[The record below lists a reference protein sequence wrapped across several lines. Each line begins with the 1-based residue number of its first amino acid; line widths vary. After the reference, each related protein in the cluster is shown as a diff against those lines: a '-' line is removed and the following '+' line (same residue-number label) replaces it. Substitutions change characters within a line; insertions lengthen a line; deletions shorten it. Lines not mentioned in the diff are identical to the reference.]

1 MFSGVLKQYFVI
13 VIYPIRRACTFQNN
27 HLIKLS
33 IAFLRGEYTVIRLW
47 KRKGNTVKKWRSR
60 AWSIDPKKTKI
71 TIIKVETSNIDLT
84 DLDLSNPFASLPL
97 QTGKSPQ
104 LPESCDQI
112 FEAITNIEQIIKNR
126 N

>member
-27 HLIKLS
+27 RLIKTRITS
-33 IAFLRGEYTVIRLW
+33 LRGEDTVIRLW
-47 KRKGNTVKKWRSR
+47 KRKGKAVKKWRSR

-71 TIIKVETSNIDLT
+71 TIIKVETSNIDLM

-97 QTGKSPQ
+97 QTENSPQ
-104 LPESCDQI
+104 LPESCNQI
-112 FEAITNIEQIIKNR
+112 FEAITNMEQIKTSL
-126 N
+126 